1 MPEKFENPAADT
13 RSTER
18 CVFRSNAGS
27 DESAIREIF
36 REANLSPH
44 ALNQSDSSASA
55 TAGSNSIY
63 LCALDNQVVAVL
75 QWRDLGEEAEIL
87 DLAVPIRY
95 RRKGYA
101 RSLMTDFLGMAS
113 EHGVRDVFLEV
124 RESNGAARALYC
136 QLGFELSGRRPNYYR
151 DPAEAALLLHLKL
164 TD

>member
-1 MPEKFENPAADT
+1 MPEKFENPAADA

-36 REANLSPH
+36 REANLSQH
-44 ALNQSDSSASA
+44 ALKQSTSA
-55 TAGSNSIY
+55 TVGSNSIY
-63 LCALDNQVVAVL
+63 LCELDDRVVAVL
-75 QWRDLGEEAEIL
+75 RWRDLGEEAEIL

-101 RSLMTDFLGMAS
+101 RSLMTDFVRMAS

-124 RESNGAARALYC
+124 RESNAAALALYR

-151 DPAEAALLLHLKL
+151 DPVEAALLLHLRL